1 MAARKGSRIFVWII
15 LGFLFV
21 GLVGFGATGI
31 SGNIRTIGTV
41 GSKAVSVQHYSNALT
56 EQIRAFE
63 AQIGQP
69 LSFPLAQSLGLDR
82 SVRAQVIQT
91 RALDNEVAALGISV
105 GDARVRDQIVQIGAF
120 RGLDGAF
127 SRDAYRETLR
137 RNGLSEGEFETGLR
151 EDTAR
156 SLLQAAVLGGV
167 PAPDAYVDALIG
179 YIGER
184 RSLVWAALGSDA
196 LAEPLPAPSDEDL
209 LAHYLANPE
218 AFTAPETRAITYAW
232 LRPEMIQD
240 QLPVDEEAVAAL
252 YQEGSSDY
260 VQPERRLVERL
271 VYLDDAA
278 ATAARARLDAGEID
292 FDGLVAERGLDLS
305 AVDLGDVALADLGAA
320 GEAVFAAVPGNVL
333 GPLPSALGPALFR
346 MNAILGAEEITFE
359 EAAPDLRGE
368 LAAARARRVIED
380 QSETMIDLIAGGA
393 SLEDLA
399 ANTDLELGRIDW
411 QVGQSDGIAA
421 YETFREAAAAVQAG
435 ATLQLTPLSDGG
447 VFALRLDALV
457 PPTLRPIE
465 EVGDDLRAGWT
476 RSATQAAIMAQAEA
490 LRAQIA
496 EGAEPATLGLT
507 ALSEVNLTRRD
518 FVNGTPPSFMTEVFT
533 MAEGETRVIA
543 GDGSALI
550 VRLDAIAP
558 PDPTDPA
565 IVAQRAMLA
574 EQVASGIGQD
584 VYGIFARDIL
594 DRTEIKINEAAV
606 AAVHAQFQ

>member
-69 LSFPLAQSLGLDR
+69 QSLGLDR

-252 YQEGSSDY
+252 YQERISDY

-271 VYLDDAA
+271 
-278 ATAARARLDAGEID
+278 
-292 FDGLVAERGLDLS
+292 
-305 AVDLGDVALADLGAA
+305 
-320 GEAVFAAVPGNVL
+320 
-333 GPLPSALGPALFR
+333 
-346 MNAILGAEEITFE
+346 
-359 EAAPDLRGE
+359 APD
-368 LAAARARRVIED
+368 
-380 QSETMIDLIAGGA
+380 
-393 SLEDLA
+393 
-399 ANTDLELGRIDW
+399 
-411 QVGQSDGIAA
+411 
-421 YETFREAAAAVQAG
+421 Y
-435 ATLQLTPLSDGG
+435 
-447 VFALRLDALV
+447 
-457 PPTLRPIE
+457 
-465 EVGDDLRAGWT
+465 
-476 RSATQAAIMAQAEA
+476 
-490 LRAQIA
+490 RAQRAWLRA
-496 EGAEPATLGLT
+496 EGAQLHRYRFKPQA
-507 ALSEVNLTRRD
+507 
-518 FVNGTPPSFMTEVFT
+518 
-533 MAEGETRVIA
+533 
-543 GDGSALI
+543 
-550 VRLDAIAP
+550 
-558 PDPTDPA
+558 
-565 IVAQRAMLA
+565 
-574 EQVASGIGQD
+574 
-584 VYGIFARDIL
+584 
-594 DRTEIKINEAAV
+594 
-606 AAVHAQFQ
+606 